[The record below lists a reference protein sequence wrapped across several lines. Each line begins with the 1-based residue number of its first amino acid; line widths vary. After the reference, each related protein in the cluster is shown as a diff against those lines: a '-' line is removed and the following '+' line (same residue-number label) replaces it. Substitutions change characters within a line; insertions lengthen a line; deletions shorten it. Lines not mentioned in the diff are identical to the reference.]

1 MATAPPPSP
10 GFAEA
15 PIVETDRLILR
26 AHKRGDFEDYFAMWS
41 DSSVARAIGGG
52 TATRETTWLRF
63 LRYAGH
69 WSLMG
74 FGYWA
79 VALRE
84 TGRFI
89 GEVGFADY
97 HRDIDPPLGDMPEIG
112 WALARAAQG
121 QGLATEAVR
130 AVVAWGDAHFGSD
143 TRTACLINP
152 GNTASLRIAETF
164 GYRETAR
171 TIYKD
176 RPTLLLVR

>member
-1 MATAPPPSP
+1 MPGEQAPSP

-15 PIVETDRLILR
+15 PVIETDRLILR
-26 AHKRGDFEDYFAMWS
+26 PHELGDFEDYFAMWS

-52 TATRETTWLRF
+52 IATRETTWLRF

-79 VALRE
+79 VVSRE

-97 HRDIDPPLGDMPEIG
+97 HRDIDPPLDGMPEIG
-112 WALARAAQG
+112 WALVRAAQG

-130 AVVAWGDAHFGSD
+130 AVVVWGDTHFGAH

-152 GNTASLRIAETF
+152 GNAASLHIAETF

-176 RPTLLLVR
+176 RPMLMLVR